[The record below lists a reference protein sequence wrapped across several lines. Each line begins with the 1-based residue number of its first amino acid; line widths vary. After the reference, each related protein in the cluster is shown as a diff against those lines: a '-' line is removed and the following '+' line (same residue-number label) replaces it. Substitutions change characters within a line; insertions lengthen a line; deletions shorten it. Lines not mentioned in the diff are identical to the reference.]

1 VGGGG
6 GATGLFIAGMLPTIT
21 IVSHLSDENV

>member
-1 VGGGG
+1 VRSVWS
-6 GATGLFIAGMLPTIT
+6 ATGLFIAGMLPTIT